1 MKKSFTYSQIIP
13 AAIAEHQ
20 PQIDERDTMLGL
32 NVNEEDDCK

>member
-1 MKKSFTYSQIIP
+1 MKKTFTYTQIIP

-32 NVNEEDDCK
+32 YVKSKDIIV